1 MVSATVAT
9 PSSGVLKLKKTD
21 ITFSRQ
27 GVYITL
33 ELENGISAD
42 SVKWSTSD
50 SGVANVY
57 NGQVTAIGRGVC
69 VVKAEYN
76 GQVAE
81 CVVRC
86 KF

>member
-1 MVSATVAT
+1 MAT

-21 ITFSRQ
+21 ITFSVR
-27 GVYITL
+27 GVYVTL
-33 ELENGISAD
+33 ELENGISAE

-50 SGVANVY
+50 SSIATVY
-57 NGQVTAIGRGVC
+57 NGQVTALGRGVC
-69 VVKAEYN
+69 VIRAEYE

-86 KF
+86 NFR